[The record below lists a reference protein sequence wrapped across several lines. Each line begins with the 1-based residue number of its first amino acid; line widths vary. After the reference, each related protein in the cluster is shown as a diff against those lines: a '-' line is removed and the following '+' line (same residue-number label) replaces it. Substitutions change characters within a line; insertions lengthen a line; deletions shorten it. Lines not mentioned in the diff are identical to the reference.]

1 MTRIFAIAL
10 FAAATAAADAV
21 TDIYEGDIRRIE
33 GEILGLAQ
41 KMPAEKYNYA
51 PTNGSYQGVR
61 TFGLQVRHIATEMY
75 RFSASVLDENPP
87 VDTSG
92 PDDNGPDTLKTKE
105 QIIAYF
111 QGAIAYA
118 HKAIGSLNQKNMLD
132 QVRSPNPSFKTTRLS
147 SASFIGWHSYDHYGQ
162 MVVYAR
168 ANGVVPGGGPPPDAK
183 GKAKGK

>member
-1 MTRIFAIAL
+1 VTRVFAIVL

-33 GEILGLAQ
+33 REVLGLAQ
-41 KMPAEKYNYA
+41 KMPAEKYDYA
-51 PTNGSYQGVR
+51 PANGSYQGVR
-61 TFGLQVRHIATEMY
+61 TFALQVRHIAAEMY
-75 RFSASVLDENPP
+75 RFAASVLDENPP

-118 HKAIGSLNQKNMLD
+118 PQSDGFHRPEEHA
-132 QVRSPNPSFKTTRLS
+132 
-147 SASFIGWHSYDHYGQ
+147 
-162 MVVYAR
+162 
-168 ANGVVPGGGPPPDAK
+168 
-183 GKAKGK
+183 